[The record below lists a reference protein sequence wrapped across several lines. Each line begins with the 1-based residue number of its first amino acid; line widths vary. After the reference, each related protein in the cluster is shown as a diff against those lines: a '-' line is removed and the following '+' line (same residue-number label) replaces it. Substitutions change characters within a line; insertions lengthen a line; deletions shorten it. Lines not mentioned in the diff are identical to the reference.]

1 MNTSTSLLFS
11 FFLSF
16 HLSFILVDVCLS
28 LSSLILSLPSSLF
41 LPLSTPSLF
50 VSFQSTHLI
59 YHLLHTQH
67 KQTRKTITSFKR
79 QQKHYQQMSLIILLY
94 VKYVNIPGDGCFE
107 TTQNNLNGKESH
119 SYQIIAK
126 HHFLNIHK
134 PVQTKLMAKY
144 HTYLQYKNYD

>member
-1 MNTSTSLLFS
+1 MNTSTSHLFS
-11 FFLSF
+11 FLSSIFHSCGCLPVSLFSYSLSPILSF
-16 HLSFILVDVCLS
+16 SPSFHSFFVWFFSIYSSVS
-28 LSSLILSLPSSLF
+28 LL
-41 LPLSTPSLF
+41 
-50 VSFQSTHLI
+50 

-79 QQKHYQQMSLIILLY
+79 QKKHYQQMSLIILLY

-126 HHFLNIHK
+126 HHFLNIS
-134 PVQTKLMAKY
+134 QFR
-144 HTYLQYKNYD
+144 QS